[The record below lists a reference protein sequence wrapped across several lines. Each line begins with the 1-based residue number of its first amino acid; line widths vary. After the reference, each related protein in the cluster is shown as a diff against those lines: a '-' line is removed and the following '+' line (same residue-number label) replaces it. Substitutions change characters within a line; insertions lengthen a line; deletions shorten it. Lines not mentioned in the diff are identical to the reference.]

1 MNQKKNSRKVFRYTL
16 TSVTGVDTKNN
27 TLINYLQKRWNNKK
41 LRKEEVT
48 KTIEA
53 RIMALALLEKYQGD
67 DEALQQNKEKILFAA
82 IESIMGMNVFIMA
95 IKDAIKKDLGIEIGD
110 LLHQTDVYGLESSGE
125 ADESNHDTQLSS
137 SSEDDSRIEK
147 AFEESKR
154 EMEIMFGG

>member
-1 MNQKKNSRKVFRYTL
+1 
-16 TSVTGVDTKNN
+16 
-27 TLINYLQKRWNNKK
+27 
-41 LRKEEVT
+41 
-48 KTIEA
+48 
-53 RIMALALLEKYQGD
+53 D

-110 LLHQTDVYGLESSGE
+110 LLHQTDVYGLDYSGE